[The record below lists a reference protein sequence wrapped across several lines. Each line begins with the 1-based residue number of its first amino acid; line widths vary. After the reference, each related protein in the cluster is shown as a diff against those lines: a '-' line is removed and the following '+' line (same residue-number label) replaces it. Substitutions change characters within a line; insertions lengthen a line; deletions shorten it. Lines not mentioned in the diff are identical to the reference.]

1 MEKRSSERQRRRA
14 KKLAHIR
21 KQREELMNLERELG
35 KFKENSMST
44 ALPFSPSPQNS
55 PLRAKTPK
63 KSPLMPSP
71 QNSPMRV
78 KTPKKSPLM
87 ERTPTKSPLQE
98 NSPRSSPRIQ
108 FYQPLSSRLSPSP
121 KKVSSRISPSP
132 KKTPPQRVQRQ
143 GSSVLSAVR
152 KQLSGIDDILSPKRR
167 NSVEKKAK
175 IKASPASADFESMRK
190 RNKSAANFLSQQNSK
205 NSPAPAP
212 SPERPRALPFTE
224 AKVSPE
230 SKTAPKTIDVSA
242 AVLQG
247 KEDLIEIKDCVS
259 EKEASSKDKGETRS
273 KDSESQWYNS
283 KVDKIIEVWSPQKGE
298 PETSNL
304 SADSLAGAFSVEG
317 DLTLDAA
324 EVLAGLGNADV
335 DPEDQMKEEEG
346 TFESSALRIQAFWR
360 GAAERKYRLTL
371 LNKRTKNA
379 VILIQRCFRGW
390 CCRSKLALEGTGSTL
405 AGEDTDVGS
414 PNSQTAGSFVDDYMV
429 GVHNYVINGLIMN
442 QTVESAYQCS
452 PGTNSMMLNN
462 SEMVSF
468 SESNFGATPG
478 KISPVPKMVDT
489 SLMGHAALQEEMNSV
504 MKQEVNPDE
513 TLSDAE
519 EVLALDESALLLNES
534 LKTIRKQMADAEE
547 EVSAHRV
554 TSPMEDVE
562 AEMDAA
568 ATWETRPIG
577 DQLLRRKH
585 AFQKQRFKMEEANK
599 HLGGT
604 SPSSIREVPSS
615 PYASKLLMRKYEH
628 QQKRND
634 EKSEVA
640 FVAYSPLREESSPIA
655 SRLMRRKFTRGVSA
669 IPSKKSDSTPE
680 EGVSSPHSSSLLRRK
695 HKWKKTMPLDQEE
708 DYTGDIPELSLGDTK
723 LQQDTSSPA
732 GARLLVVK
740 NAQQTLRSSKRNFE
754 PYSPLRESESSPV
767 SSRLLRRKTK
777 FQSVVGETTEKD
789 TTSAK
794 VESSPF
800 GSSLLRRKSEMRAPS
815 HDSTKKETN
824 VDAESSPFGSSL
836 LRRKSGMQTPPRDNS
851 VKETTSTDVESSPFG
866 SSLLRRKSEMRTPS
880 RDSTE
885 KETNVDVESSPFGS
899 SLLRRKSEM
908 RSPSQVDRQAVAL
921 NQTTSSPLSTSLLRR
936 RHEFQKQQHA
946 SAAAATDAIPS
957 SPNATRIL
965 MRKHEIFK
973 ERQLVSSTDDF
984 SIPAPATSSP
994 VSSRLLQRKLE
1005 IQKSQSE
1012 ANGHDFNNFSVD
1024 ISTPEKSSPISFELL
1039 RRKHAAMRGSIESM
1053 QTATLETS
1061 PASSILW
1068 EKKRMNQRN
1077 QESNLKE
1084 GDEGA
1089 SASLQSRAVE
1099 MTDNEIPVDSPIAQ
1113 FNLSKFDN
1121 PLGRRQKEAILVV
1134 ARRRN
1139 LMKFPKQGDNELNA
1153 PSVRHSVASME
1164 MSNSGKSNSV
1174 RGPEGKSG
1182 ASLIM
1187 EMKIQREKLE
1197 ARRDA
1202 QKRKKYNDRVSR
1214 GKKVLLN
1221 ILGANEEI
1229 LPGQQMSGTREAI
1242 DDLDADYVLNTSMN
1256 QVEESG
1262 EEAVVASLFV
1272 DERPSL
1278 QENLLPFGVHRN
1290 TAPEKDEMPHASP
1303 IKEMNVHDV
1312 QAEADMVPVRQ
1323 LIAAVQPVRR
1333 RSVAMTFDM
1342 TDDGP
1347 CESRNFTRKKKM
1359 PKVRKPVR
1367 SAETAP
1373 IAVHEVVKQE
1383 VVQKPVEVQK
1393 PKIENFDMKK
1403 FMNPYEYRE
1412 EEAKKNP
1419 QVMTFDMHNHDDGGH
1434 GPEVRKLK
1442 IMEARERK
1450 IAKLKRRQALQEKR
1464 KQIRAEERKLLKEKK
1479 MKKEQ
1484 RIKDVQSHDMMGIVG
1499 SRWRPE
1505 DEAKDNLNREQ
1516 EAWANVEQEVNY
1528 LGEEEPLNLEG
1539 IIPMSEIE
1547 LHMSDEAPLRHKSR
1561 LRQPSA
1567 GLQYQRESAMRAAAA
1582 AMENPARGISK
1593 SRAAKATARRYGGK
1607 GGGSGDGFSDVPERS
1622 RRYAPPGKRN
1632 GAVMLPRKL
1641 AGPSNRKKVFLA
1653 LKNVCLAGAHLAYE
1667 HGDARRAIENSTAS
1681 SFVVLMGNT
1690 RALNYRGLYAKNP
1703 ITKVQTRIHGTG
1715 PEVLEP
1721 HMITEY
1727 FKYSTSVR
1735 NFQAIPGT
1743 KDFTA
1748 TTDAVTVKPKFLKK
1762 TRKFSSGLDY
1772 RDQVFEK
1779 LDHHRGRVQLM

>member
-680 EGVSSPHSSSLLRRK
+680 EGVS
-695 HKWKKTMPLDQEE
+695 
-708 DYTGDIPELSLGDTK
+708 
-723 LQQDTSSPA
+723 
-732 GARLLVVK
+732 
-740 NAQQTLRSSKRNFE
+740 
-754 PYSPLRESESSPV
+754 
-767 SSRLLRRKTK
+767 
-777 FQSVVGETTEKD
+777 
-789 TTSAK
+789 
-794 VESSPF
+794 
-800 GSSLLRRKSEMRAPS
+800 
-815 HDSTKKETN
+815 
-824 VDAESSPFGSSL
+824 
-836 LRRKSGMQTPPRDNS
+836 
-851 VKETTSTDVESSPFG
+851 
-866 SSLLRRKSEMRTPS
+866 
-880 RDSTE
+880 
-885 KETNVDVESSPFGS
+885 
-899 SLLRRKSEM
+899 
-908 RSPSQVDRQAVAL
+908 
-921 NQTTSSPLSTSLLRR
+921 
-936 RHEFQKQQHA
+936 HEFQKQQHA

-1347 CESRNFTRKKKM
+1347 CESRNFPRKKKM